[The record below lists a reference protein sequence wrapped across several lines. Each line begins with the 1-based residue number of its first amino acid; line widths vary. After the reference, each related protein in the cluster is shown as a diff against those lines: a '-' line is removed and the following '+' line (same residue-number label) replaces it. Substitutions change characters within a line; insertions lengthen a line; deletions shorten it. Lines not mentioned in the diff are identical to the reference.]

1 MEANCYSLCFILY
14 KTSCP
19 ELLVIVS
26 CRNLGTKSN
35 CVYKKVGVRRERGS
49 LQKRQTPNLGSPK
62 AGIDR
67 DLFK

>member
-35 CVYKKVGVRRERGS
+35 CVYKKAVVRRERGS

-67 DLFK
+67 HLFK